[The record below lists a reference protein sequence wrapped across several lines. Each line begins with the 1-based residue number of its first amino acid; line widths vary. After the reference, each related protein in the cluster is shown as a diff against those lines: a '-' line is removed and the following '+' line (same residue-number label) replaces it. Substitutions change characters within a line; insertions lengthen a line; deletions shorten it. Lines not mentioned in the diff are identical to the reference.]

1 MALLPHRPQWV
12 GMLTRCGPA
21 PSHIPQCAVGVFEV
35 REEWVFWLRIL
46 ARSQLSQLPTFPLQH
61 WQRLFLFLPEG
72 LRRWLLSGLVRP
84 LNLSPVEHRTL
95 WLRLLWLLLSLL
107 RRQEWPLN
115 WKMKY
120 LFWNEYS
127 ETGFPG

>member
-1 MALLPHRPQWV
+1 MGFLAADPSSLSAKPASNVSAL
-12 GMLTRCGPA
+12 A
-21 PSHIPQCAVGVFEV
+21 AS
-35 REEWVFWLRIL
+35 
-46 ARSQLSQLPTFPLQH
+46 LS
-61 WQRLFLFLPEG
+61 FLPEG

-127 ETGFPG
+127 GTGFPG